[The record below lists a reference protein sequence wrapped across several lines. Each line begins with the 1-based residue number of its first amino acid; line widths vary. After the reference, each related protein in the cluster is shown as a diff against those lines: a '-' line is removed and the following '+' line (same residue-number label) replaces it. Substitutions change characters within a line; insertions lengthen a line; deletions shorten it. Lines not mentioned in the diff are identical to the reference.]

1 MVFSDASVC
10 LTVLFVNRLQKKK
23 KKSFG
28 GISKISFVK
37 TPGSCN
43 WLSRTIRSERMTFR
57 PLPQK
62 RALCRERRRNLGL
75 RLLTETSR
83 ALFPVSHANGGSGA
97 RLRHATALP
106 ESLRKSTPQNGER
119 TSSQAPCEHVD
130 PHSSC
135 GRLSPR
141 RQGRRGWDWQ
151 ASRSR
156 PGWGLVCHR

>member
-1 MVFSDASVC
+1 MYHLQEGHQPCTA
-10 LTVLFVNRLQKKK
+10 TVRLP
-23 KKSFG
+23 S
-28 GISKISFVK
+28 SLPPMWDCPSPP
-37 TPGSCN
+37 TWNHSP
-43 WLSRTIRSERMTFR
+43 RSNMR
-57 PLPQK
+57 PPSLCLPQK
-62 RALCRERRRNLGL
+62 RALCRERRHNLGL

-151 ASRSR
+151 PSRSR